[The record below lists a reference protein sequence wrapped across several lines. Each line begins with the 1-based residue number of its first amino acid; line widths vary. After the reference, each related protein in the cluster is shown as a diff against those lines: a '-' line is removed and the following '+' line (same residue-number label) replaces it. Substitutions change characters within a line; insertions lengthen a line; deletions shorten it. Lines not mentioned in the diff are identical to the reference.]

1 MYDFPWL
8 ARANDALWAGIAR
21 HLRAAG
27 LERVPDHLDRTRPRE
42 AVLRDP
48 DLLLGHTCGYPL
60 MTALRGVVR
69 PVATPRYALPGCEGA
84 WHRSLVVVREDAP
97 YERLDQLRGSRAA
110 LNGFDSN
117 TGMNLLRAAV
127 APLAGG
133 RPFFADLLVTGF
145 HLESLAAVRSGRAD
159 VAAIDCVTHGLAA
172 RHRPD
177 LVAGTRVLAWTEA
190 TPSLPLVTRAAA
202 PEAEVAAL
210 RSALDAA
217 AADPDLAEA
226 RAALALEGFE
236 VLPLAAYGR
245 ILELER
251 AAAEAGYPTLA

>member
-8 ARANDALWAGIAR
+8 ARANDALWAGVAR

-60 MTALRGVVR
+60 MTALDGVVR

-117 TGMNLLRAAV
+117 TGMNLFRAAV

-202 PEAEVAAL
+202 PEAKVMAL

>member
-8 ARANDALWAGIAR
+8 ARANDALWAGVAR

-60 MTALRGVVR
+60 MTALDGVVR
-69 PVATPRYALPGCEGA
+69 PVATPRYALPGCDGA

-97 YERLDQLRGSRAA
+97 YERLDQLRGRRAA

-133 RPFFADLLVTGF
+133 RPFFGDLLVTGA

-202 PEAEVAAL
+202 PEAHVAAL

-236 VLPLAAYGR
+236 VLPLSAYGR
-245 ILELER
+245 VLELER